1 MFPGIRTCWLFRPI
15 LMLSCTSYLACFS
28 TGSDT
33 ISSGQFLFSNQ
44 TIISKEGN
52 FELGFFIPGNS
63 SNCYVGVWYKKIA
76 ARTIVWVANRENPID
91 YSFYSTSFLALQNG
105 SLYIFS
111 NKNNIVWSTS
121 SSSNITTSN
130 TTQAILLDNG
140 NLVLASGIGV
150 IWQSFDYPT
159 DTWLPGGK
167 IGFSRI
173 TNATIVLTSWKNK
186 ENPAQG
192 LYSLG
197 MDPTSNGEIFIWR
210 NSNKLWRSG
219 GWQAG
224 SFPFMETSIS
234 YNFSYNSNDEG
245 KYLVYNGNKSI
256 ISRIVIDISGT
267 MRQYFWLPRLQ
278 EWTIFKSLPSS
289 LCDIYSSCGA
299 FGYCD
304 ISSSPSCSCLP
315 GFEPQFKQDWDL
327 LDFSGGC
334 MRKKPINCATGQT
347 GFLSIPTTRL
357 PAYSESLEVG
367 RAEICEFACSFNC
380 SCSAFSYSSSG
391 GCSLWL
397 GNLLDIKKQ
406 QNGSTGGDLYL
417 KLDLSELPAKGHKK
431 SLRVALAASITP
443 AIFISCCFFYCLW
456 RRKYKQKGN
465 IVHHQN
471 LFLLDLSSNRAK
483 DNNGATAKDSRGEVK
498 IESIGLPVFSFSS
511 IVAVTNN
518 FSSENKLG
526 EGGFGPVYK
535 GRLQSGE
542 LVAVKRLSK
551 KSGQGFEEFKN
562 ETELIA
568 ELQHRNLVRILG
580 CCLEQDE
587 KILIYEYMPNKSL
600 DTFLFGLLYLH
611 QYSRIRIVHRD
622 LKASNILLDG
632 DMDPKISDFGLARIF
647 GLNELQANTNRIV
660 GTYGYMSPE
669 YVMEGLFSVKSD
681 VFAFGILVLE
691 IMSGKKNTGHYGSD
705 NMTLIGYA
713 WELWKTDRLL
723 ELIDPS
729 LQISSSSNPGR
740 YITIGLLCVQENPA
754 DRPTMSD
761 VVAMLRNEHMSLT
774 SPKEP
779 AFTTW
784 RNFLNTSSEGGHF
797 AVCSANDVTISLLEA
812 R

>member
-1 MFPGIRTCWLFRPI
+1 
-15 LMLSCTSYLACFS
+15 
-28 TGSDT
+28 
-33 ISSGQFLFSNQ
+33 
-44 TIISKEGN
+44 
-52 FELGFFIPGNS
+52 
-63 SNCYVGVWYKKIA
+63 
-76 ARTIVWVANRENPID
+76 
-91 YSFYSTSFLALQNG
+91 
-105 SLYIFS
+105 
-111 NKNNIVWSTS
+111 
-121 SSSNITTSN
+121 
-130 TTQAILLDNG
+130 
-140 NLVLASGIGV
+140 
-150 IWQSFDYPT
+150 
-159 DTWLPGGK
+159 
-167 IGFSRI
+167 
-173 TNATIVLTSWKNK
+173 
-186 ENPAQG
+186 
-192 LYSLG
+192 

-224 SFPFMETSIS
+224 SFPSMETSIDDS

-278 EWTIFKSLPSS
+278 KWTIFRSLPSS

-304 ISSSPSCSCLP
+304 ISSSPSCCCLP

-347 GFLSIPTTRL
+347 GFLSIPTMRL

-380 SCSAFSYSSSG
+380 SCSAFSYSSGG

-397 GNLLDIKKQ
+397 GNLLDIEKQ

-417 KLDLSELPAKGHKK
+417 KLDLSELPA
-431 SLRVALAASITP
+431 
-443 AIFISCCFFYCLW
+443 
-456 RRKYKQKGN
+456 KGN

-600 DTFLFGLLYLH
+600 DTFLFEPKQEFLDWQQRIRIIDGIAQGLLYLH
-611 QYSRIRIVHRD
+611 QYSRIRIVHRG

-669 YVMEGLFSVKSD
+669 YVMEGLFSVKFD

-761 VVAMLRNEHMSLT
+761 VVAMLRNEQMSLT

-797 AVCSANDVTISLLEA
+797 AVCSTNDVTISLLEA

>member
-1 MFPGIRTCWLFRPI
+1 
-15 LMLSCTSYLACFS
+15 
-28 TGSDT
+28 
-33 ISSGQFLFSNQ
+33 
-44 TIISKEGN
+44 
-52 FELGFFIPGNS
+52 
-63 SNCYVGVWYKKIA
+63 
-76 ARTIVWVANRENPID
+76 
-91 YSFYSTSFLALQNG
+91 
-105 SLYIFS
+105 
-111 NKNNIVWSTS
+111 
-121 SSSNITTSN
+121 
-130 TTQAILLDNG
+130 
-140 NLVLASGIGV
+140 
-150 IWQSFDYPT
+150 
-159 DTWLPGGK
+159 
-167 IGFSRI
+167 
-173 TNATIVLTSWKNK
+173 
-186 ENPAQG
+186 
-192 LYSLG
+192 

-210 NSNKLWRSG
+210 NSNKLWRFG
-219 GWQAG
+219 AWQAG
-224 SFPFMETSIS
+224 SFPSMETSIDDS

-267 MRQYFWLPRLQ
+267 MMQYFWLPRLQ
-278 EWTIFKSLPSS
+278 EWTIFRSLPSS

-327 LDFSGGC
+327 LDFSRGC

-347 GFLSIPTTRL
+347 GFLSITTMRL

-397 GNLLDIKKQ
+397 GNLLDIEKQ

-417 KLDLSELPAKGHKK
+417 ELDLSELPAKGHKK

-471 LFLLDLSSNRAK
+471 LFLLELSSNRAK
-483 DNNGATAKDSRGEVK
+483 DNNGATTKDSRGEVK

-562 ETELIA
+562 EIELIA

-580 CCLEQDE
+580 CCLAQDE

-600 DTFLFGLLYLH
+600 DTFLFEPKQEFLDWQQRIQIIDGIAQGLLYLH

-669 YVMEGLFSVKSD
+669 YVMEGLFFVKSD

-729 LQISSSSNPGR
+729 LQISASSNAGR
-740 YITIGLLCVQENPA
+740 YITIGLLCVRENPA

-761 VVAMLRNEHMSLT
+761 VVAMLRIEQMSLT

-797 AVCSANDVTISLLEA
+797 AVCSTNDVTISLLEA